1 MSEREDIAGNI
12 ISVLDAMC
20 SPELKKITREP
31 FSEDELSNSQFPCA
45 FIQSGTEIREDRTM
59 SGDRQGN
66 IDYVIVGFVKGTT
79 SNIDTARNELI
90 TGIETALESDRTRS
104 GNALDTQII
113 EVSTDEGVIYPY
125 GGVRVVVRVLYHYD
139 KGTP

>member
-12 ISVLDAMC
+12 ISVLDAMS

-45 FIQSGTEIREDRTM
+45 FIQSGSETREDRTM

-79 SNIDTARNELI
+79 SNIDTDRNELI
-90 TGIETALESDRTRS
+90 TGIENALESDRTRS

>member
-12 ISVLDAMC
+12 ISVLDAMS

-45 FIQSGTEIREDRTM
+45 FIQSGSETREDRTM

-139 KGTP
+139 KGSP

>member
-12 ISVLDAMC
+12 ITVLDAMS

-45 FIQSGTEIREDRTM
+45 FIQSGTEIREDR
-59 SGDRQGN
+59 SLSADREGT
-66 IDYVIVGFVKGTT
+66 IDYVIIGFVKGTT
-79 SNIDTARNELI
+79 SNIDTLRNELI

-104 GNALDTQII
+104 GNALDTQVV
-113 EVSTDEGVIYPY
+113 EVSTDEGVLYPY
-125 GGVRVVVRVLYHYD
+125 GGVRIIVRILYHYD